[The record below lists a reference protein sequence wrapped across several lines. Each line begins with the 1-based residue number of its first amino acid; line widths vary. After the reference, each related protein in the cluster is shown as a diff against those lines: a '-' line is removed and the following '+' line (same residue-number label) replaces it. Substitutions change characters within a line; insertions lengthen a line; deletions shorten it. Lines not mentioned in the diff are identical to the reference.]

1 MYIIN
6 TFCVTVLQYTK
17 SLREIHA
24 LMYNATMSNIVEK
37 VIAKIPARKLAQEC
51 GIHVNAV
58 YGWKNRNQISA
69 KHVGKVSRITGIPL
83 RELRP
88 SLFES

>member
-1 MYIIN
+1 
-6 TFCVTVLQYTK
+6 
-17 SLREIHA
+17 
-24 LMYNATMSNIVEK
+24 MYNAPMSNIVEK
-37 VIAKIPARKLAQEC
+37 VIAQIPARKLAQEC
-51 GIHVNAV
+51 GVHVNAI

>member
-1 MYIIN
+1 M
-6 TFCVTVLQYTK
+6 
-17 SLREIHA
+17 
-24 LMYNATMSNIVEK
+24 MYNATMSNIVER
-37 VIAKIPARKLAQEC
+37 VITQIPARKLAQEC
-51 GIHVNAV
+51 GVHVNAV

-88 SLFES
+88 ELFES